1 MRSTGLMTLRI
12 SANTYVTGNI
22 VALTCAV
29 TALAAMAAPSP
40 LRGGRGEGA
49 EAETFFET
57 KVRPVLAENC
67 YGCHSEKVQMAGL
80 RLDTSEGIRKGSDRG
95 PVLIPGD
102 PQKSALIQAIHYD
115 GKIKM
120 PPKGKLP
127 SAAIEALTTW
137 IQMGAPW
144 PQTAPGAQR
153 SAPSAAHWAFRPVK
167 QPPVPKVKNTA
178 WPASE
183 IDRFILA
190 KLEAKGMAPAKPA
203 DRRTLIRRA
212 TFDLIGLPPTAEEV
226 AAFVADRSPNAFA
239 KVVDRL
245 LASPRYGERWGR
257 YWLDVA
263 RYADSKGYVFQEE
276 RRYPYAYTYRDW
288 VVRALNEDLPY
299 DRFLIQQIAA
309 DHVVTG
315 DDKRSLAAMG
325 FLTLGRRFLNNTPDI
340 IDDRIDVVMRG
351 TMALTVACARCH
363 DHKFDPIPTQDYY
376 SLYGVFASSR
386 EPEDLPL
393 ISAPT
398 RNAAYLAYEKELRER
413 EKAVD
418 DFVRPQHAELVAALR
433 ARVGDYLL
441 LEHDARSLTDRRQLQ
456 ELARS
461 RELSPFVLRRWRE
474 YLDDTRNEHHPVFAP
489 WHAFAALPA
498 AEFAARAKE
507 LAAKVAE
514 GADPKTRVNPLVA
527 QLFAGDGGRPIDPPT
542 SLAQVAQRYGELFS
556 RIDKAWQEALATHA
570 KKVAQG
576 EASEEP
582 KSLPDPDEEQ
592 LRLVLYGEGA
602 PPNVPLES
610 AQMLGDRAFRNK
622 VQELRRKVEELKATS
637 PAAPPRAMVLVDA
650 PRPMNPR
657 VFRRGNPNNPG
668 EEVPRQFLQ
677 VLSGEKRRPFQ
688 KGSGRL
694 ELARAIA
701 SPENPLTAR
710 VMVNRVWMHHFGYGL
725 VRTPGDFGTR
735 GEPPTHPELLD
746 WLASR
751 FVADGWSLKKL
762 HRRIMLSRVYQQSSD
777 DNPKFARLDP
787 ENRLLWKMNR
797 RRLDFEATRDS
808 LLAVAG
814 ELDTTLGGPAV
825 EITTAPYSRR
835 RTIYGFIDRQNLP
848 GLFRNFDF
856 ASPDSTS
863 PQRYQTT
870 VPQQA
875 LFLLNSPFVAEQARR
890 LAARAN
896 HGTQVADRIQRLY
909 RLAYGRSATPE
920 EVQLGEQFL
929 KSALPAPPRSRPEPS
944 VWRYGY
950 GEYDAATGRVK
961 SFRPLRWN
969 GEAYQG
975 GEAFPDRM
983 FGRLRLTATGGH
995 TGNDRQH
1002 AAIRRWVAPRDGVVA
1017 ISGTLNHPSDEGDG
1031 IEARIVSSRAG
1042 QLAHWTLQERE
1053 VETKVDRVEVRAGDT
1068 IDFVVECR
1076 ANPESDSFRWAP
1088 VVRMVEERPIATK
1101 EWNANTGFDGP
1112 PVASPQPL
1120 TAWEKYAQVLL
1131 MANEFVFVD

>member
-1 MRSTGLMTLRI
+1 
-12 SANTYVTGNI
+12 
-22 VALTCAV
+22 
-29 TALAAMAAPSP
+29 
-40 LRGGRGEGA
+40 
-49 EAETFFET
+49 
-57 KVRPVLAENC
+57 
-67 YGCHSEKVQMAGL
+67 MAGL
-80 RLDTSEGIRKGSDRG
+80 RLDTRAGVLKGSDKG
-95 PVLIPGD
+95 PVLLPGD
-102 PQKSALIQAIHYD
+102 PQKSALVQAIHYD
-115 GKIKM
+115 GKVKM

-127 SAAIEALTTW
+127 APVIEALTAW

-144 PQTAPGAQR
+144 PERAPGTGHRAGGR
-153 SAPSAAHWAFRPVK
+153 PIDPGTGHWAFQPVK
-167 QPPVPKVKNTA
+167 PQPVPKVKNAA
-178 WPASE
+178 WPVSE
-183 IDRFILA
+183 IDRFVLA
-190 KLEAKGMAPAKPA
+190 KLEAKRIAPAKPA

-212 TFDLIGLPPTAEEV
+212 TFDLTGLPPTADEV
-226 AAFVADRSPNAFA
+226 AAFVSDRSPNAFE

-245 LASPRYGERWGR
+245 LGSPRYGERWGR

-263 RYADSKGYVFQEE
+263 RYADSKGYVFNEE

-288 VVRALNEDLPY
+288 VVRAFNEDLPY
-299 DRFLIQQIAA
+299 DQFLIQQIAA
-309 DHVVTG
+309 DQATTG

-340 IDDRIDVVMRG
+340 IDDRIDVVTRG
-351 TMALTVACARCH
+351 TMGLTVACARCH
-363 DHKFDPIPTQDYY
+363 DHKFDPIPTNDYY

-386 EPEDLPL
+386 EPDDLPL

-398 RNAAYLAYEKELRER
+398 RNAAYLAYEKELKER

-418 DFVRPQHAELVAALR
+418 DFVRPKHAELVAGLR

-441 LEHDARSLTDRRQLQ
+441 LEHAARGLTDRRQIQ

-461 RELSPFVLRRWRE
+461 RELSGFALRRWRDF
-474 YLDDTRNEHHPVFAP
+474 LDETRKVQSAVFAP
-489 WHAFAALPA
+489 WHAFAALPEK
-498 AEFAARAKE
+498 EFAAQAKD
-507 LAAKVAE
+507 LAARVAAN
-514 GADPKTRVNPLVA
+514 ADPKAKVNPLVA
-527 QLFAGDGGRPIDPPT
+527 QLFAGDPPS
-542 SLAQVAQRYGELFS
+542 SLAQVAQRYGELFA
-556 RIDKAWQEALATHA
+556 RIDTAWKEALEAHA
-570 KKVAQG
+570 KKVAAG
-576 EASEEP
+576 EQAEEP
-582 KSLPDPDEEQ
+582 RSLPDPDQEQ
-592 LRLVLYGEGA
+592 LRLVLYAEGT
-602 PPNVPLES
+602 PTNVPLEN
-610 AQMLGDRAFRNK
+610 AQQLGDRAFRNK
-622 VQELRRKVEELKATS
+622 VQELRRKVDELKVTS

-650 PRPMNPR
+650 PTPVKPR
-657 VFRRGNPNNPG
+657 VFVRGNANNPG

-677 VLSGEKRRPFQ
+677 VLSGEKRRPFE

-710 VMVNRVWMHHFGYGL
+710 VMVNRVWTHHFGYGL

-751 FVADGWSLKKL
+751 FVADGWSVKKL

-777 DNPKFARLDP
+777 DNAKFARLDP
-787 ENRLLWKMNR
+787 ENRLLWRMNR

-814 ELDTTLGGPAV
+814 ALDPTLGGPAV
-825 EITTAPYSRR
+825 EITTAPFSRR
-835 RTIYGFIDRQNLP
+835 RTIYGYIDRQNLP

-875 LFLLNSPFVAEQARR
+875 LFLLNSPFAVEQARR
-890 LAARAN
+890 LAARASA
-896 HGTQVADRIQRLY
+896 GQVQSLY

-920 EVQLGEQFL
+920 EVQLGGRFL
-929 KSALPAPPRSRPEPS
+929 QSALPAPPRPAPEPS

-950 GEYDAATGRVK
+950 GEVDAATGRVK
-961 SFRPLRWN
+961 SFQPLRWN
-969 GEAYQG
+969 GEIYQG

-995 TGNDRQH
+995 AGNDRQH
-1002 AAIRRWVAPRDGVVA
+1002 AAIRRWVAPRDGVVT
-1017 ISGTLNHPSDEGDG
+1017 ISGTINHPNDEGDG
-1031 IEARIVSSRAG
+1031 IEARILSSRSG
-1042 QLAHWTLQERE
+1042 QLGNWTLQDRE
-1053 VETKVDRVEVRAGDT
+1053 AETKIERVEVRAGDT
-1068 IDFVVECR
+1068 IDFVVDCR

-1088 VVRMVEERPIATK
+1088 VVKMIEDARSTSGSTATR

-1112 PVASPQPL
+1112 PGAAPQPL